1 MIRVSAARALNRVV
15 WRWPGRD
22 ARKLHAFARAEE
34 GSRVDLLLAARR
46 TSSTARRALYLRHA
60 VDEARHA
67 LMFARRAEELR
78 AAANPAAAPLG
89 SPRADGEALF
99 DRLGEVRFLAFVHRG
114 EARGRAQFEAYRD
127 HFASTGDARTRAL
140 FDAIISDERR
150 HEEYTRALLV
160 ELAGGERAARKALRW
175 AVAWEAWRTWR
186 RAGRFLAE
194 RLFVVTMMALY
205 VVLAPVGLSLRLT
218 RKRSP
223 WLR

>member
-1 MIRVSAARALNRVV
+1 VIHRVLAARALNRIV

-46 TSSTARRALYLRHA
+46 TRSTARRALYLRHA

-67 LMFARRAEELR
+67 LMFARRADELR
-78 AAANPAAAPLG
+78 AAANAAPLG

-127 HFASTGDARTRAL
+127 HFAAAGDARTRAM
-140 FDAIISDERR
+140 FEAILGDERR

-160 ELAGGERAARKALRW
+160 ELAGGEGAARRALRW
-175 AVAWEAWRTWR
+175 AAAWEAWRTWR
-186 RAGRFLAE
+186 RAGRFVAE
-194 RLFVVTMMALY
+194 RLFVLTMMALY
-205 VVLAPVGLSLRLT
+205 VALAPVGLILRLT
-218 RKRSP
+218 TKR
-223 WLR
+223 RG

>member
-1 MIRVSAARALNRVV
+1 MIARARAARALNRVV
-15 WRWPGRD
+15 WRWPGRG

-60 VDEARHA
+60 LDEARHA
-67 LMFARRAEELR
+67 FMFARRADELFLTAGR
-78 AAANPAAAPLG
+78 PSLG
-89 SPRADGEALF
+89 TPRADGEALF

-127 HFASTGDARTRAL
+127 HFAAAGDARTRAL
-140 FDAIISDERR
+140 FEAIIADERR

-160 ELAGGERAARKALRW
+160 ELAGGERAARRALRW
-175 AVAWEAWRTWR
+175 AAAWEAWRAWR
-186 RAGRFLAE
+186 RAGRFVAE

-205 VVLAPVGLSLRLT
+205 VVLAPVGLAMRLS
-218 RKRSP
+218 RGR
-223 WLR
+223 R